1 MDAMV
6 GLPLTF
12 E

>member
-6 GLPLTF
+6 GFTK
-12 E
+12 